1 MARTTTPSRSSR
13 KPGKART
20 APRTD
25 TIELPDQETL
35 EALKL
40 SPEVAWYLLSR
51 GIPLP
56 DCPPLFQT
64 PSPGEAPGAAF
75 DPARVDKV
83 INAFSKLRHTKG
95 QWAGQP
101 LKPDPWQ
108 VAYVIAPV
116 FGWVHWDDAAD
127 DYVRIVQELYVDVP
141 RKNGKSTLCGGIAIY
156 MTCADGEP
164 GAEVLAAATTKDQAR
179 FVFDPIRRLADSAP
193 ALKGHVKPL
202 KDKILH
208 QRSGSYFQVISNVA
222 DAQHGANL
230 HCYVCDELHIHKT
243 PDMLETLESGTGS
256 RRQPLGVVIT
266 TADTGK
272 KETPYDN
279 KRRRIEQLARR
290 VLTDHSVYGV
300 IFAAEK
306 DADPHDE
313 ATWRAANPGFGVS
326 PTRAYLAKASRK
338 AESSPA
344 DLASF
349 LRLHLGIRTRQD
361 KKFLPLDAWNRNAG
375 MVDEQALVGRDT
387 WGGLDLA
394 ATSDLCALCWLFPND
409 EDGSLDALWRFWTP
423 EDNLESLDKRTAK
436 AASKWVKEGWLT
448 ATPGNVAD
456 YDWIKDQIRKDRDTF
471 RVRSIG
477 YDPWNASQLTNDL
490 ASERANLV
498 KVRQGFQTMS
508 PVLKETQRLILQGTP
523 ERTVLRHGGNPV
535 ARWCV
540 DNLAVVMDPSGNV
553 KPDKANSG
561 DKIDGVSALL
571 TAMSEILARPPR
583 RKSRYAEGEDD
594 EIMVV

>member
-1 MARTTTPSRSSR
+1 MARTTTRSR
-13 KPGKART
+13 KPAK
-20 APRTD
+20 PRAAKRAQLVP
-25 TIELPDQETL
+25 ELPDAEEL
-35 EALKL
+35 ERLKL
-40 SPEVAWYLLSR
+40 SPEVAWYLVDR

-56 DCPPLFQT
+56 DCPPLHKT
-64 PSPGEAPGAAF
+64 PEPRDEPGALF
-75 DPARVDKV
+75 DAARVDKV
-83 INAFSKLRHTKG
+83 IKAFSKLRHTKG

-116 FGWVHWDDAAD
+116 FGWVHWDEDAD
-127 DYVRIVQELYVDVP
+127 GYVRIINELYVDVP

-156 MTCADGEP
+156 MTCADDEP

-179 FVFDPIRRLADSAP
+179 FVFDPVRRLAESAP

-202 KDKILH
+202 KDTIIH
-208 QRSGSYFQVISNVA
+208 NRSGSYFKVISNVA

-272 KETPYDN
+272 RETPYDN
-279 KRRRIEQLARR
+279 KRRRIEQLARG
-290 VLTDHSVYGV
+290 VLHDPSVYGV
-300 IFAAEK
+300 IFAAEA
-306 DADPHDE
+306 DADPHAE
-313 ATWRAANPGFGVS
+313 ETWRAANPGFGVS

-338 AESSPA
+338 AESSPM
-344 DLASF
+344 DLAAYK
-349 LRLHLGIRTRQD
+349 RLHLGIRTRQD
-361 KKFLPLDAWNRNAG
+361 VKFLQLSDWDRNAG
-375 MVDEQALVGRDT
+375 MVDEQALHGRDT

-394 ATSDLCALCWLFPND
+394 ATSDLLALCWLFPTD
-409 EDGSLDALWRFWTP
+409 DDGTLDAIWRFWTP
-423 EDNLESLDKRTAK
+423 EDNVENLDKRTAK
-436 AASKWVKEGWLT
+436 AASRWVREGWLT

-456 YDWIKDQIRKDRDTF
+456 YDWIKEQIRKDRDVF

-490 ASERANLV
+490 VSERAPMV

-508 PVLKETQRLILQGTP
+508 PVLKETQRLLKRGTP
-523 ERTVLRHGGNPV
+523 ERTVLRHGGHPIV
-535 ARWCV
+535 RWCV
-540 DNLAVVMDPSGNV
+540 DNLAVVQDPAGNV

>member
-13 KPGKART
+13 KPGK
-20 APRTD
+20 PRASGRSD

-35 EALKL
+35 EELKL
-40 SPEVAWYLLSR
+40 SPEVAWYMLSR

-64 PSPGEAPGAAF
+64 PSPGEAPGAVF

-108 VAYVIAPV
+108 VGYVIAPV
-116 FGWVHWDDAAD
+116 FGWVAWDDAAD
-127 DYVRIVQELYVDVP
+127 GYVRIVQELYVDVP

-290 VLTDHSVYGV
+290 VLVDPSVYGV
-300 IFAAEK
+300 IFAADK
-306 DADPHDE
+306 DADPHAE
-313 ATWRAANPGFGVS
+313 ETWRSANPGFGVS

-375 MVDEQALVGRDT
+375 MVDEQALAGRET

-456 YDWIKDQIRKDRDTF
+456 YDWIKEQIRKDRDTF

-490 ASERANLV
+490 MSERANLV

-540 DNLAVVMDPSGNV
+540 DNLAVVMDPAGNV

>member
-1 MARTTTPSRSSR
+1 MARTTTRSRR
-13 KPGKART
+13 PGK
-20 APRTD
+20 PRAAQRSD
-25 TIELPDQETL
+25 IGPELPDQETL
-35 EALKL
+35 DRLKL
-40 SPEVAWYLLSR
+40 SPEVAWYLTSR

-64 PSPGEAPGAAF
+64 PSPGEAPGAVF
-75 DPARVDKV
+75 DPDRVDKV
-83 INAFSKLRHTKG
+83 VNAFSKLRHTKG

-116 FGWVHWDDAAD
+116 FGWVHWDEDAD
-127 DYVRIVQELYVDVP
+127 DYVRVVSELYVDVP

-179 FVFDPIRRLADSAP
+179 FVFDPIKRLADSAP

-202 KDKILH
+202 KDRIVH
-208 QRSGSYFQVISNVA
+208 HRSGSYFQVISNVA

-272 KETPYDN
+272 RETPYDN
-279 KRRRIEQLARR
+279 KRRRIEQLARG
-290 VLTDHSVYGV
+290 VLHDPSVYGV
-300 IFAAEK
+300 IFAAPN
-306 DADPHDE
+306 DADPHVE

-344 DLASF
+344 DLAAF
-349 LRLHLGIRTRQD
+349 KRLHLGIRTRAD
-361 KKFLPLDAWNRNAG
+361 VKFLPIAAWDSNAG
-375 MVDEQALVGRDT
+375 MVDETALHGRQT

-394 ATSDLCALCWLFPND
+394 ATSDLLALCWLFPDD
-409 EDGSLDALWRFWTP
+409 ETGQLDALWRFWTP
-423 EDNLESLDKRTAK
+423 EDNLEALDKRTAK
-436 AASKWVKEGWLT
+436 AASRWVKEGWLT

-456 YDWIKDQIRKDRDTF
+456 YDWIKETIRKDRDLF

-490 ASERANLV
+490 TSERAPMV

-523 ERTVLRHGGNPV
+523 ETPVLRHGGHPV
-535 ARWCV
+535 VRWCV
-540 DNLAVVMDPSGNV
+540 DNLAVVMDPAGNV
-553 KPDKANSG
+553 KPDKKNSG

-571 TAMSEILARPPR
+571 TAMSEVIARPPR
-583 RKSRYAEGEDD
+583 RKSRYADED

>member
-1 MARTTTPSRSSR
+1 MMARTTTPSRSSR
-13 KPGKART
+13 KPAKAR
-20 APRTD
+20 AAARTD
-25 TIELPDQETL
+25 TAELPDQETL
-35 EALKL
+35 DRLKI
-40 SPEVAWYLLSR
+40 SAEVAWYMASR

-64 PSPGEAPGAAF
+64 PSPGEAPGALF

-83 INAFSKLRHTKG
+83 VNAFSKLRHTKG

-116 FGWVHWDDAAD
+116 FGWVHWDDDAG
-127 DYVRIVQELYVDVP
+127 DYVRVVSELYVDVP

-179 FVFDPIRRLADSAP
+179 FVFDPVRQLADKAP

-202 KDKILH
+202 KDKIVH
-208 QRSGSYFQVISNVA
+208 PKSGSYFQVISNVA

-290 VLTDHSVYGV
+290 VLVDHSVYGV

-306 DADPHDE
+306 DADPHAE
-313 ATWRAANPGFGVS
+313 ETWRAANPGFGVS

-349 LRLHLGIRTRQD
+349 KRLHLGIRTRQD
-361 KKFLPLDAWNRNAG
+361 VKFLPLDAWNRNAG
-375 MVDEQALVGRDT
+375 MVDEQALAGRDT

-409 EDGSLDALWRFWTP
+409 EDGTLDALWRFWTP
-423 EDNLESLDKRTAK
+423 EDNLEALDKRTAK

-456 YDWIKDQIRKDRDTF
+456 YDWIKAAIRKDRDTF

-490 ASERANLV
+490 TSERANLV
-498 KVRQGFQTMS
+498 KVRQGYQTMS

-523 ERTVLRHGGNPV
+523 ERTVLRHGGNPI

-540 DNLAVVMDPSGNV
+540 DNLAIAMDPAGNV

-571 TAMSEILARPPR
+571 TALAEVIARPPR
-583 RKSRYAEGEDD
+583 RKSRYADED

>member
-1 MARTTTPSRSSR
+1 MAARATTRSR
-13 KPGKART
+13 KPAK
-20 APRTD
+20 PRASKRAVVP
-25 TIELPDQETL
+25 ELPAAEEL
-35 EALKL
+35 ERLKL
-40 SPEVAWYLLSR
+40 SPEVAWYLVDR

-56 DCPPLFQT
+56 DCPPLHKT
-64 PSPGEAPGAAF
+64 PEPRDQPGAQF

-83 INAFSKLRHTKG
+83 IAAFSKLRHTKG

-116 FGWVHWDDAAD
+116 FGWVHWDDDAD
-127 DYVRIVQELYVDVP
+127 DYVRIINELYVDVP

-179 FVFDPIRRLADSAP
+179 FVFDPIRQLCDKAP

-202 KDKILH
+202 RDKIVH
-208 QRSGSYFQVISNVA
+208 PKSGSYFQVISNVA

-243 PDMLETLESGTGS
+243 PDMLETLETGTGS

-272 KETPYDN
+272 RETPYDN
-279 KRRRIEQLARR
+279 KRRRIEQLARG
-290 VLTDHSVYGV
+290 VLHDPTTYGV
-300 IFAAEK
+300 IFAAPA
-306 DADPHDE
+306 DADPHAE
-313 ATWRAANPGFGVS
+313 STWRAANPGFGIS
-326 PTRAYLAKASRK
+326 PTRAFLVKQSRK
-338 AESSPA
+338 AEASPVE
-344 DLASF
+344 LASYK
-349 LRLHLGIRTRQD
+349 RLHLGIRTRQEI
-361 KKFLPLDAWNRNAG
+361 KFLRLDDWDRNAG
-375 MVDEQALVGRDT
+375 MVDETKLHGRDT

-394 ATSDLCALCWLFPND
+394 ATSDLLALCWLFPD
-409 EDGSLDALWRFWTP
+409 DSDGTLDAIWRFWTP
-423 EDNLESLDKRTAK
+423 EDNLPALDKRTAK
-436 AASKWVKEGWLT
+436 AASKWVREGWLT

-456 YDWIKDQIRKDRDTF
+456 YNWIKHTVREDRDLF
-471 RVRSIG
+471 RVRSLG

-490 ASERANLV
+490 VSERAPMV

-508 PVLKETQRLILQGTP
+508 PVLKETQRLIRQGTP
-523 ERTVLRHGGNPV
+523 QRPVLRHGGNPIV
-535 ARWCV
+535 RWCV
-540 DNLAVVMDPSGNV
+540 DNLSIAQDPAGNV

-571 TAMSEILARPPR
+571 TAMSEVLARPPR
-583 RKSRYAEGEDD
+583 RKSRYSDED

>member
-13 KPGKART
+13 KPGKPRT

-25 TIELPDQETL
+25 HIVLPDQETL
-35 EALKL
+35 ETLKL
-40 SPEVAWYLLSR
+40 SPEVAWYMLSR

-64 PSPGEAPGAAF
+64 PSPGEAPGAVF

-108 VAYVIAPV
+108 VAYVLAPV

-127 DYVRIVQELYVDVP
+127 CYVRIVQELYVDVP

-179 FVFDPIRRLADSAP
+179 FVFDPVRQLAERAP

-202 KDKILH
+202 KDKIVH
-208 QRSGSYFQVISNVA
+208 PKSGSYFQVISNVA

-230 HCYVCDELHIHKT
+230 HCYVCDELHIHKS

-290 VLTDHSVYGV
+290 VLVDPSVYGV
-300 IFAAEK
+300 IFAADK
-306 DADPHDE
+306 DADPHAE
-313 ATWRAANPGFGVS
+313 ETWRAANPGFGVS

-338 AESSPA
+338 AESSPT

-349 LRLHLGIRTRQD
+349 KRLHLGIRTRQD
-361 KKFLPLDAWNRNAG
+361 VKFLPLDAWNRNAG
-375 MVDEQALVGRDT
+375 MVDEQALAGRET

-423 EDNLESLDKRTAK
+423 EDNLEALDKRTAK

-456 YDWIKDQIRKDRDTF
+456 YDWIKEQIRKDRDAF

-490 ASERANLV
+490 VSERAPMV

-508 PVLKETQRLILQGTP
+508 PVLKETQRLILRGTP
-523 ERTVLRHGGNPV
+523 EKTVLRHGGNPV

-540 DNLAVVMDPSGNV
+540 DNLAVVMDPAGNV
-553 KPDKANSG
+553 KPDKKNSG

>member
-1 MARTTTPSRSSR
+1 MARTTTPSRSSA
-13 KPGKART
+13 KPGKAR
-20 APRTD
+20 AAQRTD
-25 TIELPDQETL
+25 TVELPDAETL
-35 EALKL
+35 ERLKL
-40 SPEVAWYLLSR
+40 SPEVAWYLASR

-64 PSPGEAPGAAF
+64 PSPGEAPGALF

-83 INAFSKLRHTKG
+83 VNAFSKLRHTKG

-101 LKPDPWQ
+101 LMPDPWQ

-116 FGWVHWDDAAD
+116 FGWVHWDDDAGD
-127 DYVRIVQELYVDVP
+127 HVRVVSELYVDVP

-179 FVFDPIRRLADSAP
+179 FVFDPVRQLADKAP

-202 KDKILH
+202 KDKIVH
-208 QRSGSYFQVISNVA
+208 PKSGSYFQVISNVA

-230 HCYVCDELHIHKT
+230 HCYVCDELHIHKS

-272 KETPYDN
+272 RETPYDN

-290 VLTDHSVYGV
+290 VLVDHSVYGV

-306 DADPHDE
+306 DADPHSE

-349 LRLHLGIRTRQD
+349 KRLHLGIRTRQD
-361 KKFLPLDAWNRNAG
+361 VKFLPLDAWNRNAG
-375 MVDEQALVGRDT
+375 MVDEQALAGRDT

-409 EDGSLDALWRFWTP
+409 EDGTLDALWRFWTP
-423 EDNLESLDKRTAK
+423 EDNIEALDKRTAK

-456 YDWIKDQIRKDRDTF
+456 YDWIKAAIRRDRDTF

-490 ASERANLV
+490 TSERANLV
-498 KVRQGFQTMS
+498 KVRQGYQTMS

-523 ERTVLRHGGNPV
+523 ERTVLRHGGNPI

-540 DNLAVVMDPSGNV
+540 DNLAIAMDPAGNV

-571 TAMSEILARPPR
+571 TALAEVIARPPR
-583 RKSRYAEGEDD
+583 RKSRYADED

>member
-1 MARTTTPSRSSR
+1 MTRTTTRSGR
-13 KPGKART
+13 PGR
-20 APRTD
+20 PRAAKRAQLVP
-25 TIELPDQETL
+25 ELPASEEL
-35 EALKL
+35 ERLKL
-40 SPEVAWYLLSR
+40 SPEVAWYLVDR

-56 DCPPLFQT
+56 DCPPLHKT
-64 PSPGEAPGAAF
+64 PEPRDEPGALF

-108 VAYVIAPV
+108 VAYVLAPV
-116 FGWVHWDDAAD
+116 FGWVHWDEDAGTH
-127 DYVRIVQELYVDVP
+127 VRIINELYVDVP
-141 RKNGKSTLCGGIAIY
+141 RKNGKSTLCGGIAMY

-179 FVFDPIRRLADSAP
+179 FVFDPVKQLAEKAP
-193 ALKGHVKPL
+193 ALKGNVKPL
-202 KDKILH
+202 KDKIVH
-208 QRSGSYFQVISNVA
+208 PKSGSYFQVISNVA

-230 HCYVCDELHIHKT
+230 HCYICDELHIHKT
-243 PDMLETLESGTGS
+243 PDMLETLETGTGS

-266 TADTGK
+266 TADSGK
-272 KETPYDN
+272 RETPYDN
-279 KRRRIEQLARR
+279 KRRRIEQLARG
-290 VLTDHSVYGV
+290 VLHDPSVYGV

-306 DADPHDE
+306 TADPHAE
-313 ATWRAANPGFGVS
+313 ETWRAANPGFGVS

-338 AESSPA
+338 AQSSPA

-349 LRLHLGIRTRQD
+349 KRLHLGIRTRQEV
-361 KKFLPLDAWNRNAG
+361 KFLPLDAWNRNAG
-375 MVDEQALVGRDT
+375 MVDETKLHGRDT

-409 EDGSLDALWRFWTP
+409 EDGTLDALWRFWTP
-423 EDNLESLDKRTAK
+423 EDNLEALDKRTAK
-436 AASKWVKEGWLT
+436 AASRWVKEGWLT

-456 YDWIKDQIRKDRDTF
+456 YDWIKAQIRKDRDLF

-490 ASERANLV
+490 VSERANLV

-523 ERTVLRHGGNPV
+523 QKPVLRHGGNPITL
-535 ARWCV
+535 WCV
-540 DNLAVVMDPSGNV
+540 DNLAVAMDPAGNV

-571 TAMSEILARPPR
+571 TAMAEIIARPPR
-583 RKSRYAEGEDD
+583 RKSRYADED

>member
-13 KPGKART
+13 PAKPRAAKRAERVPD
-20 APRTD
+20 AD
-25 TIELPDQETL
+25 ELER
-35 EALKL
+35 LKL
-40 SPEVAWYLLSR
+40 SPEVGWYLVSR

-56 DCPPLFQT
+56 DCPPLHKT
-64 PSPGEAPGAAF
+64 PEPRDEPGALFSAE
-75 DPARVDKV
+75 RVDRV
-83 INAFSKLRHTKG
+83 IAAFGKLRHTKG

-101 LKPDPWQ
+101 LRPDPWQ

-127 DYVRIVQELYVDVP
+127 GYVRIISELYVDVP

-156 MTCADGEP
+156 MTAADGEP

-179 FVFDPIRRLADSAP
+179 FVFDPIRRLAESAP

-202 KDKILH
+202 RDKILH
-208 QRSGSYFQVISNVA
+208 PKSGSYFQCISNVA

-243 PDMLETLESGTGS
+243 PDMLETLETGTGS

-272 KETPYDN
+272 RETPYDN
-279 KRRRIEQLARR
+279 KRRRIEQLARG
-290 VLTDHSVYGV
+290 VLHDPAVYGV
-300 IFAAEK
+300 IFAAPEGS
-306 DADPHDE
+306 DPHAE
-313 ATWRAANPGFGVS
+313 ETWRAANPGFGVS
-326 PTRAYLAKASRK
+326 PTRAYLVKASRK
-338 AESSPA
+338 AESSPTE
-344 DLASF
+344 LASY
-349 LRLHLGIRTRQD
+349 LRLNLGIRTRPD
-361 KKFLPLDAWNRNAG
+361 GKYLRIEDWDRNAG
-375 MVDEQALVGRDT
+375 MVDEQQFAGRDA

-409 EDGSLDALWRFWTP
+409 DGTLDAIWRFWTP
-423 EDNLESLDKRTAK
+423 EDNLPALDKRTAK
-436 AASKWVKEGWLT
+436 AASRWVREGWLT

-456 YDWIKDQIRKDRDTF
+456 YDFIKETIRQDRDTF

-490 ASERANLV
+490 VSERAPLV
-498 KVRQGFQTMS
+498 KVRQGFITMS
-508 PVLKETQRLILQGTP
+508 PPLKETQRLIKWGTP
-523 ERTVLRHGGNPV
+523 ERPALRHGGHPIV
-535 ARWCV
+535 RWCV
-540 DNLAVVMDPSGNV
+540 DNLSVAMDASGNV
-553 KPDKANSG
+553 KPDKKNSG
-561 DKIDGVSALL
+561 DKIDGVSALC
-571 TAMSEILARPPR
+571 TAMSEVLARPPR
-583 RKSRYAEGEDD
+583 RKSRYADED

>member
-1 MARTTTPSRSSR
+1 MARKTTPSRSSR
-13 KPGKART
+13 KPGKPRT

-35 EALKL
+35 EELQL
-40 SPEVAWYLLSR
+40 SPEVAWYLVSR

-56 DCPPLFQT
+56 DCPPLLQT
-64 PSPGEAPGAAF
+64 PSPGEAPGAVF
-75 DPARVDKV
+75 DPSRVDKV
-83 INAFSKLRHTKG
+83 IKAFSKLRHTKG

-108 VAYVIAPV
+108 VAYVIAPT
-116 FGWVHWDDAAD
+116 FGWVHWDDDAGC
-127 DYVRIVQELYVDVP
+127 YVRIVQELYVDVP
-141 RKNGKSTLCGGIAIY
+141 RKNGKSTLCGGIAMY
-156 MTCADGEP
+156 MTAADDEP

-179 FVFDPIRRLADSAP
+179 FVFDPVRQLAEKAP
-193 ALKGHVKPL
+193 ALKGHVKAL
-202 KDKILH
+202 KDTIVHPK
-208 QRSGSYFQVISNVA
+208 SGSYFKVISNVA

-243 PDMLETLESGTGS
+243 PDMLETLETGTGS

-290 VLTDHSVYGV
+290 VLVDPSVHGV
-300 IFAAEK
+300 IFAAPQ
-306 DADPHDE
+306 DADPHAE
-313 ATWRAANPGFGVS
+313 STWRAANPGFGIS
-326 PTRAYLAKASRK
+326 PTRAYLVKASRK

-349 LRLHLGIRTRQD
+349 LQLHLGIRTRQNT
-361 KKFLPLDAWNRNAG
+361 KFLPLDAWIRNAG
-375 MVDEQALVGRDT
+375 MVDEQSLAGRDT

-394 ATSDLCALCWLFPND
+394 ATSDLCALCWLFPDD
-409 EDGSLDALWRFWTP
+409 ENGSLDALWRFWTP
-423 EDNLESLDKRTAK
+423 EDNLASLDKRTAK
-436 AASKWVKEGWLT
+436 AASRWVKEGWLT

-456 YDWIKDQIRKDRDTF
+456 YDWIKAQIRKDRDAF

-490 ASERANLV
+490 VSERANMV

-508 PVLKETQRLILQGTP
+508 PVLKETQRLILRGTP
-523 ERTVLRHGGNPV
+523 ENTMLRHGGNPV
-535 ARWCV
+535 ALWCV
-540 DNLAVVMDPSGNV
+540 DNLAVVMDPAGNL

-561 DKIDGVSALL
+561 DKIDGVSSLL

>member
-13 KPGKART
+13 KPAKAR
-20 APRTD
+20 AAARTD
-25 TIELPDQETL
+25 TAELPDQETL
-35 EALKL
+35 DRLKI
-40 SPEVAWYLLSR
+40 SAEVAWYMASR

-64 PSPGEAPGAAF
+64 PSPGEAPGALF

-83 INAFSKLRHTKG
+83 VNAFSKLRHTKG

-116 FGWVHWDDAAD
+116 FGWVHWDDDAG
-127 DYVRIVQELYVDVP
+127 DYVRVVSELYVDVP

-179 FVFDPIRRLADSAP
+179 FVFDPVRQLADKAP

-202 KDKILH
+202 KDKIVH
-208 QRSGSYFQVISNVA
+208 PKSGSYFQVISNVA

-290 VLTDHSVYGV
+290 VLVDHSVYGV

-306 DADPHDE
+306 DADPHAE
-313 ATWRAANPGFGVS
+313 ETWRAANPGFGVS

-349 LRLHLGIRTRQD
+349 KRLHLGIRTRQD
-361 KKFLPLDAWNRNAG
+361 VKFLPLDAWNRNAG
-375 MVDEQALVGRDT
+375 MVDEQALAGRDT

-409 EDGSLDALWRFWTP
+409 EDGTLDALWRFWTP
-423 EDNLESLDKRTAK
+423 EDNLEALDKRTAK

-456 YDWIKDQIRKDRDTF
+456 YDWIKAAIRKDRDTF

-490 ASERANLV
+490 TSERANLV
-498 KVRQGFQTMS
+498 KVRQGYQTMS

-523 ERTVLRHGGNPV
+523 ERTVLRHGGNPI

-540 DNLAVVMDPSGNV
+540 DNLAIAMDPAGNV

-571 TAMSEILARPPR
+571 TALAEVIARPPR
-583 RKSRYAEGEDD
+583 RKSRYADED

>member
-1 MARTTTPSRSSR
+1 MAARATTRSR
-13 KPGKART
+13 KPAK
-20 APRTD
+20 PRASKRAVVP
-25 TIELPDQETL
+25 ELPAAEEL
-35 EALKL
+35 ERLKL
-40 SPEVAWYLLSR
+40 SPEVAWYLVDR

-56 DCPPLFQT
+56 DCPPLHKT
-64 PSPGEAPGAAF
+64 PEPRDQPGAQF

-83 INAFSKLRHTKG
+83 IAAFSKLRHTKG

-116 FGWVHWDDAAD
+116 FGWVHWDDDAD
-127 DYVRIVQELYVDVP
+127 DYVRIINELYVDVP

-179 FVFDPIRRLADSAP
+179 FVFDPIRQLCDKAP

-202 KDKILH
+202 RDKIVH
-208 QRSGSYFQVISNVA
+208 PKSGSYFQVISNVA

-243 PDMLETLESGTGS
+243 PDMLETLETGTGS

-272 KETPYDN
+272 RETPYDN
-279 KRRRIEQLARR
+279 KRRRIEQLARG
-290 VLTDHSVYGV
+290 VLHDPTTYGV
-300 IFAAEK
+300 IFAAPA
-306 DADPHDE
+306 DADPHAE
-313 ATWRAANPGFGVS
+313 STWRAANPGFGIS
-326 PTRAYLAKASRK
+326 PTRAFLVKQSRK
-338 AESSPA
+338 AEASPVE
-344 DLASF
+344 LASYK
-349 LRLHLGIRTRQD
+349 RLHLGIRTRQEI
-361 KKFLPLDAWNRNAG
+361 KFLRLDDWDRNAG
-375 MVDEQALVGRDT
+375 MVDETKLHGRDT

-394 ATSDLCALCWLFPND
+394 ATSDLLALCWLFPD
-409 EDGSLDALWRFWTP
+409 DSDGTLDAIWRFWTP
-423 EDNLESLDKRTAK
+423 EDNLPALDKRTAK
-436 AASKWVKEGWLT
+436 AASKWVREGWLT

-456 YDWIKDQIRKDRDTF
+456 YNWIKHTIREDRDLF
-471 RVRSIG
+471 RVRSLG

-490 ASERANLV
+490 VSERAPMV

-508 PVLKETQRLILQGTP
+508 PVLKETQRLIRQGTP
-523 ERTVLRHGGNPV
+523 QRPVLRHGGNPIV
-535 ARWCV
+535 RWCV
-540 DNLAVVMDPSGNV
+540 DNLSIAQDPAGNV

-571 TAMSEILARPPR
+571 TAMSEVLARPPR
-583 RKSRYAEGEDD
+583 RKSRYSDED

>member
-1 MARTTTPSRSSR
+1 MARTTTRSR
-13 KPGKART
+13 KPGEPKGAAR
-20 APRTD
+20 RD
-25 TIELPDQETL
+25 HIELPDEETL
-35 EALKL
+35 DRLKL
-40 SPEVAWYLLSR
+40 SPEIAWYLVSR

-56 DCPPLFQT
+56 DSPPLHQT

-75 DPARVDKV
+75 DPARVDRV
-83 INAFSKLRHTKG
+83 VNAFSKLRHTKG

-101 LKPDPWQ
+101 LRPDPWQ

-116 FGWVHWDDAAD
+116 FGWVHWDDDAD
-127 DYVRIVQELYVDVP
+127 DYVRVVSELYVDVP

-230 HCYVCDELHIHKT
+230 HGYVLDELHIHKT

-272 KETPYDN
+272 RETPYDN

-290 VLTDHSVYGV
+290 VLHDPSVYGV
-300 IFAAEK
+300 IFAAPN
-306 DADPHDE
+306 DADPHAE

-349 LRLHLGIRTRQD
+349 KRLHLGIRTRQD
-361 KKFLPLDAWNRNAG
+361 VKYLPIAAWDRNAG
-375 MVDEQALVGRDT
+375 MVDETALHGRQT

-394 ATSDLCALCWLFPND
+394 ATSDLCALCWLFPDD
-409 EDGSLDALWRFWTP
+409 ETGQLDALWRFWTP
-423 EDNLESLDKRTAK
+423 EDNVEALDKRTAK
-436 AASKWVKEGWLT
+436 AASRWVKEGWLT
-448 ATPGNVAD
+448 TTPGNVAD
-456 YDWIKDQIRKDRDTF
+456 YEWIKNQVRKDRDVF

-490 ASERANLV
+490 VSERANLV
-498 KVRQGFQTMS
+498 KVRQGFQTLS

-523 ERTVLRHGGNPV
+523 ESPVLRHGGNPV
-535 ARWCV
+535 VRWCV
-540 DNLAVVMDPSGNV
+540 DNLAVAMDPSGNV

-571 TAMSEILARPPR
+571 TAMSEVIARPPR
-583 RKSRYAEGEDD
+583 RKSRYADED

>member
-1 MARTTTPSRSSR
+1 MTGTTTRSRR
-13 KPGKART
+13 PGK
-20 APRTD
+20 PRAAKRD
-25 TIELPDQETL
+25 QVVPELPDAEEL
-35 EALKL
+35 ERLKL
-40 SPEVAWYLLSR
+40 SPEVAWYLVDR

-56 DCPPLFQT
+56 DCPPLHKT
-64 PSPGEAPGAAF
+64 PEPRDEPGAAF

-83 INAFSKLRHTKG
+83 ISAFSKLRHTKG

-101 LKPDPWQ
+101 LRPDPWQ
-108 VAYVIAPV
+108 VAYVLAPV
-116 FGWVHWDDAAD
+116 FGWVHWDDDAD
-127 DYVRIVQELYVDVP
+127 DYVRIISELYVDVP

-179 FVFDPIRRLADSAP
+179 FVFDPVRQLADKAP

-202 KDKILH
+202 KDKIVH
-208 QRSGSYFQVISNVA
+208 PKSGSYFQVISSVA

-266 TADTGK
+266 TADSGK
-272 KETPYDN
+272 RETPYDN
-279 KRRRIEQLARR
+279 KRRRIEQLARG
-290 VLTDHSVYGV
+290 VLHDATVYGV
-300 IFAAEK
+300 IFAAPD
-306 DADPHDE
+306 DADPHVE
-313 ATWRAANPGFGVS
+313 ETWRAANPGFGVS

-344 DLASF
+344 DLASYK
-349 LRLHLGIRTRQD
+349 RLHLGIRTRQD
-361 KKFLPLDAWNRNAG
+361 IKFLRLDDWDRNAG
-375 MVDEQALVGRDT
+375 MVDETALHGRET

-394 ATSDLCALCWLFPND
+394 ATSDLCALAWLFPND
-409 EDGSLDALWRFWTP
+409 DDGTLDALWRFWTP
-423 EDNLESLDKRTAK
+423 EDNIADLDKRTAK
-436 AASKWVKEGWLT
+436 AASRWVREGWLT
-448 ATPGNVAD
+448 TTPGNVAD
-456 YDWIKDQIRKDRDTF
+456 YDFIKATIRKDRDLF
-471 RVRSIG
+471 RVRSLG

-490 ASERANLV
+490 VSERAPMV

-508 PVLKETQRLILQGTP
+508 PVLKETQRLIRQGTP
-523 ERTVLRHGGNPV
+523 EHTVLRHGGHPIV
-535 ARWCV
+535 RWCV
-540 DNLAVVMDPSGNV
+540 DNLAVAMDPAGNV
-553 KPDKANSG
+553 KPDKKNSG

-571 TAMSEILARPPR
+571 TAMAEIIARPPR